1 MPDATTYVQ
10 KKQTTILCTVKDQPI
25 GLEIVEMAKAPN
37 SPHPLI
43 RAEGGVLLRFFCS
56 TQPEATWVRMCLGPW
71 EASELA
77 AKIQTALDTKDKV
90 EFMLAPHKFIR
101 RTKDDKQGEEIL
113 TTWTIER
120 WVREQNQAGAE
131 HPAAG
136 VPVRRRSPARP
147 GRRGAGVHG
156 TSPASRGTSREA
168 GMWAGRPRASGR
180 VGQTSRAAP
189 RRSPAGTQAFSM
201 S

>member
-1 MPDATTYVQ
+1 VPDATTYVQ
-10 KKQTTILCTVKDQPI
+10 KKQTTILCKMKDQAI

-77 AKIQTALDTKDKV
+77 AKIHTALDTKDQV
-90 EFMLAPHKFIR
+90 EFTLAPHKFIR

-147 GRRGAGVHG
+147 GRRGAGHR
-156 TSPASRGTSREA
+156 PPHAAPRGRRECGLA
-168 GMWAGRPRASGR
+168 VRGHRDGSGRPRAPRPGDR
-180 VGQTSRAAP
+180 PLVRKRSR
-189 RRSPAGTQAFSM
+189 
-201 S
+201 